1 MEKITKNISSAK
13 SAKRDLV
20 ITRVFD
26 APRELVWKAWTDP
39 ERVMRWSGPKNFTA
53 PVSKID
59 LRVGGT
65 YLNCMRGAGPDGVV
79 RDFWSTGVY
88 REIVP
93 QKRLV
98 CTDSFADEKGN
109 VVPASHYGMEGYWPL
124 ELLITVTFE
133 ETGGK
138 TKMTLLHE
146 GMPAGQ
152 MRELAEVGWNES
164 FDKLA
169 EYLAKA
175 RVLRAA

>member
-1 MEKITKNISSAK
+1 MNTKTNPATK
-13 SAKRDLV
+13 SVEQELI
-20 ITRVFD
+20 ITRIFD

-39 ERVMRWSGPKNFTA
+39 ERVKRWWGPKNFTA

-65 YLNCMRGAGPDGVV
+65 YLNCMRSPEGKDY
-79 RDFWSTGVY
+79 WSTGVY
-88 REIVP
+88 REIVEP
-93 QKRLV
+93 SLLV

-109 VVPASHYGMEGYWPL
+109 VIPASHYGMEGDWPL
-124 ELLITVTFE
+124 ELRISVTFE

-138 TKMTLLHE
+138 TTMTLRHE
-146 GMPAGQ
+146 GIPAGQ
-152 MRELAEVGWNES
+152 MSELTEAGWNES

-169 EYLAKA
+169 EELAKC